1 MCERFGWTLEYVDGM
16 SVAEAIEVI
25 DICQSADKAIA
36 QERKKAGRA
45 RGRK

>member
-16 SVAEAIEVI
+16 DVTSAIEVI

-36 QERKKAGRA
+36 HEQRKA
-45 RGRK
+45 RGRGGRR